1 VWPGRPPAEQQP
13 ASDDHYYYRHD
24 GPTARGHRVK
34 IACTSTPAI
43 LILVF
48 ANIND
53 AGRLFAIK
61 FHRPP
66 AVVVSFPTMRLRP
79 QPPAGYWIPSHCTT
93 KPKRERGVE
102 KPYPTRAQLIDGSS
116 FSRIGPKSRTGVDC
130 RLVRTAGLSSNN
142 SHTNNCPG
150 RCSRTGKQAPAP
162 SSLSRRTTTC
172 SKTAAVLFL
181 LDRHSKY
188 TRQGNDRERET
199 AGDYYADGNCCLFFV
214 HSNSGNAGYDNSSSN
229 EYGSINTLV
238 GHFWQ
243 RTWVHCV
250 F

>member
-1 VWPGRPPAEQQP
+1 MDRRQSTNSAGRNFQSRERSFLASHNNCPTTNDPLTVSFWALPDIKTRVWPGRPPAEQQP

-66 AVVVSFPTMRLRP
+66 AVVVSFPTIMMLRP
-79 QPPAGYWIPSHCTT
+79 QPPAGYWIPSYCTT

-102 KPYPTRAQLIDGSS
+102 KPYPTRAQLL
-116 FSRIGPKSRTGVDC
+116 T
-130 RLVRTAGLSSNN
+130 
-142 SHTNNCPG
+142 
-150 RCSRTGKQAPAP
+150 
-162 SSLSRRTTTC
+162 
-172 SKTAAVLFL
+172 
-181 LDRHSKY
+181 DRHFLELAQNLELAL
-188 TRQGNDRERET
+188 T
-199 AGDYYADGNCCLFFV
+199 
-214 HSNSGNAGYDNSSSN
+214 
-229 EYGSINTLV
+229 V
-238 GHFWQ
+238 G
-243 RTWVHCV
+243 
-250 F
+250 